1 MTRVPA
7 AFRLDAS
14 FGLFIFR
21 VVVSFLFMVHG
32 TVNLFGWPAGAG
44 NAAEFGTWPGW
55 WSGLIELV
63 TGLLIISGLLTRAAA
78 FLASGTMA
86 VAYFWKHQP
95 DGLLPIQNQGESAV
109 LYCFAFL
116 LLVFTGGGAWALDN
130 LRGKRSV
137 GRSILDGTSAE
148 GHSETAGAASARA

>member
-1 MTRVPA
+1 MTRIPGA
-7 AFRLDAS
+7 SRLDAS

-21 VVVSFLFMVHG
+21 LVVGFLFTVHG
-32 TVNLFGWPAGAG
+32 TVKIFGWPAGAG
-44 NAAEFGTWPGW
+44 TMPEFGAWPGW

-63 TGLLIISGLLTRAAA
+63 AGLLVTSGLFTRAAA

-95 DGLLPIQNQGESAV
+95 DGLLPIQNDGESAV

-116 LLVFTGGGAWALDN
+116 LLVFTGGGAWSLDN
-130 LRGKRSV
+130 LRGKR
-137 GRSILDGTSAE
+137 GAIRSTAE
-148 GHSETAGAASARA
+148 VVPAKGYSEKASASTASP